1 MNKRKFI
8 LMAVVVSVPLALYSC
23 GTVGIEKLNYTVLE
37 KNGAFEVRQYDSH
50 LVAETVVNADF
61 DQAGNIAFRRLFDY
75 ISGKNRSQES
85 IAMTAP
91 VNQSPQAEKIAMTAP
106 VNMQPSGGKYL
117 VSFVMPAEYTLQT
130 LPVPLDENVV
140 IRQVTPFKAAAARY
154 SGTWSQ
160 ERYEAKKAALQEF
173 MQSNGLTATADDI
186 FARYDPP
193 FQLWFLRRNEV
204 IIPVE

>member
-1 MNKRKFI
+1 MNRRKGI
-8 LMAVVVSVPLALYSC
+8 LLSVVVSIPLALYSC

-37 KNGAFEVRQYDSH
+37 KDGSFEVRLYESY
-50 LVAETVVNADF
+50 LVAETVADGDF
-61 DQAGNIAFRRLFDY
+61 DQAGNMAFRLLFDY
-75 ISGKNRSQES
+75 ISGNNRSQES

-91 VNQSPQAEKIAMTAP
+91 VNQSAKPEKIAMTAP
-106 VNMQPSGGKYL
+106 VNMQPSEGKYI

-130 LPVPLDENVV
+130 LPVPLDDKVV
-140 IRQVTPFKAAAARY
+140 IREVPPFKAAAVRY

-160 ERYEAKKAALQEF
+160 ERYEAKKAALQEY
-173 MQSNGLTATADDI
+173 MQSKDLTTAADDI

-204 IIPVE
+204 IIPVQ